1 MSFSLT
7 MNFSTEIGEKTS
19 ISIPN
24 VKDTLTESDVLGLM
38 DTILLND
45 VFQSKKG
52 TLSSKVSAQL
62 VEKNITKFEV

>member
-7 MNFSTEIGEKTS
+7 MNFLTEIGEKTS
-19 ISIPN
+19 MSITN
-24 VKDTLTESDVLGLM
+24 VRDTLTESDVLGLM

-52 TLSSKVSAQL
+52 TLFSKVSAQL